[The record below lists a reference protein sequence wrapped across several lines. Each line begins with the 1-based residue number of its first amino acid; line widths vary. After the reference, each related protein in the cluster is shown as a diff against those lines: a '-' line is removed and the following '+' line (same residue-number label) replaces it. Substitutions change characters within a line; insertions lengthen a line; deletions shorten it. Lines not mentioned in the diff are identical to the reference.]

1 MNDDVL
7 LTKHSE
13 RSKVVCTTSKVVKV
27 INLCVCSTGKVHQE
41 YMYSDTHVHG
51 ALVVAVDTHI
61 Y

>member
-1 MNDDVL
+1 MNDIV

-27 INLCVCSTGKVHQE
+27 INLCVCSDDKVHQE
-41 YMYSDTHVHG
+41 YMYSDTHVI
-51 ALVVAVDTHI
+51 AVDTHT